1 MRCSGRRRW
10 LVVRAGIVMAVVVAV
25 AASWSASAP
34 TQAQDDE
41 GDVAATIEA
50 LDERVSA
57 LETQVAE
64 LTADNDDESD
74 SSDSIRPTPAADQR
88 DEEERSQNDD
98 GEPSDNEAGASSDA
112 AGTRDDPIPLGV
124 SADVGDYTVTVL
136 EVVPN
141 ATDMVMTENQ
151 FNDPPAAGK
160 QFYLVGVEVPYTGT
174 ETGQPAFELNL
185 QAVGDQ
191 AVAYTAYEATC
202 GVVPLDQFQ
211 ANELFPGGTVQFNTC
226 WAIDSVDEDSLVMFA
241 ESAFD
246 FDAEPVFFALRED

>member
-1 MRCSGRRRW
+1 MRCRGRLRR
-10 LVVRAGIVMAVVVAV
+10 LFVRAGVMIAVVMAFAV
-25 AASWSASAP
+25 SWSASAP
-34 TQAQDDE
+34 ILAQDDE
-41 GDVAATIEA
+41 GDLVATIEA

-64 LTADNDDESD
+64 LTADDDDESG
-74 SSDSIRPTPAADQR
+74 STRPTPAADQP
-88 DEEERSQNDD
+88 DEDDGSQND
-98 GEPSDNEAGASSDA
+98 GEASDDDAGASSDA
-112 AGTRDDPIPLGV
+112 AGTRDDPIPLGE

-136 EVVPN
+136 EAVPN
-141 ATDMVMTENQ
+141 ATDMVMAENQ

-160 QFYLVGVEVPYTGT
+160 QFYLVGVEVTYNGT
-174 ETGQPAFELNL
+174 ETGQPAFELKL

-226 WAIDSVDEDSLVMFA
+226 WAIDSADEDSLVMFA
-241 ESAFD
+241 ESAFA
-246 FDAEPVFFALRED
+246 FDAQPVFFALRQD